1 MTAETDSV
9 DRYARQTVLPEI
21 GARGQAQLAC
31 ARVLVVGAGGL
42 GSPALPYLAG
52 AGVGHIRVVDP
63 DTVAR
68 HNLHRQTLY
77 TEADEGKP
85 KAQAAARRL
94 CALNS
99 AIDVAAEVS
108 AANAVTAAPW
118 VDAADV
124 VLDCADSVAVTY
136 TLSDLCARRG
146 RPLVSAS
153 VVGVSGYVGAFCGGA
168 PSVRAV
174 FPNVPTQLANCN
186 DAGVLGPVVG
196 VLGCLQA
203 HMAIALIVDA
213 LDSPLGSLCR
223 FDGATLRTSQL
234 RFDHAQEPATAFAF
248 IAAEQVGADDRV
260 IELRDAH
267 EAPRPAHA
275 RADRL
280 TPDALHGLGP
290 AAPGQRTVFCCQ
302 SGVRAWRA
310 ATDHHLRHGGECA
323 LLAAASEH
331 T

>member
-1 MTAETDSV
+1 MTAETATV

-21 GARGQAQLAC
+21 GARGQAQLAG

-42 GSPALPYLAG
+42 GAPALPYLAG

-68 HNLHRQTLY
+68 HNLHRQTLF

-85 KAQAAARRL
+85 KALAAARRL
-94 CALNS
+94 RRLNS
-99 AIDVAAEVS
+99 TIAIEAEVAA
-108 AANAVTAAPW
+108 ANTVTAAPW
-118 VDAADV
+118 VDTADL

-136 TLSDLCARRG
+136 TLSDLCARAS
-146 RPLVSAS
+146 RPLVSGS

-186 DAGVLGPVVG
+186 DVGVFGPVVG

-203 HMAIALIVDA
+203 QMAIALIVDG

-223 FDGATLRTSQL
+223 FDGTTLRTSQM
-234 RFDHAQEPATAFAF
+234 RFNHAQEPETAFAF
-248 IAAEQVGADDRV
+248 IAADQVGANDRV
-260 IELRDAH
+260 IELRDER
-267 EAPRPAHA
+267 EAPRPVHP

-280 TPDALHGLGP
+280 APARVGELGP

-310 ATDHHLRHGGECA
+310 ATDYHFRLGGECA
-323 LLAAASEH
+323 LLAAATEH